1 MGRARP
7 EGHMSRGFG
16 GHTPYEILR
25 DLGGLI
31 GSVIALIAAGV
42 AYYAGRM
49 QVTATA
55 RATSDQIA
63 AQRTREEKEA
73 ANVREAVQTEITTL
87 VTGMVNAANVV
98 GPVSRD
104 GGDVL
109 DDPYSVVG
117 FYSQLA
123 QARSFGSDWGQALIC
138 IETALLLAR
147 PILAGEIFGGA
158 RLDLIRRQQ
167 TILAIDTCL
176 REVFGVG
183 EQTGA

>member
-1 MGRARP
+1 
-7 EGHMSRGFG
+7 MSRGFG

-73 ANVREAVQTEITTL
+73 ANVREAVQTEIT
-87 VTGMVNAANVV
+87 G
-98 GPVSRD
+98 R
-104 GGDVL
+104 
-109 DDPYSVVG
+109 
-117 FYSQLA
+117 
-123 QARSFGSDWGQALIC
+123 
-138 IETALLLAR
+138 
-147 PILAGEIFGGA
+147 AGELESRAVWAVSFPAPIGF
-158 RLDLIRRQQ
+158 
-167 TILAIDTCL
+167 
-176 REVFGVG
+176 REAGTAGVPV
-183 EQTGA
+183 EQRWLFLPL

>member
-1 MGRARP
+1 MPDVGRARP
-7 EGHMSRGFG
+7 ERAHVLWLRGIP
-16 GHTPYEILR
+16 PYEILR

-87 VTGMVNAANVV
+87 VTGMVNAAKVV
-98 GPVSRD
+98 GPVRRD
-104 GGDVL
+104 GG
-109 DDPYSVVG
+109 
-117 FYSQLA
+117 
-123 QARSFGSDWGQALIC
+123 
-138 IETALLLAR
+138 
-147 PILAGEIFGGA
+147 IF
-158 RLDLIRRQQ
+158 
-167 TILAIDTCL
+167 L
-176 REVFGVG
+176 R
-183 EQTGA
+183 TPDK